1 MERIIME
8 DARDGRGDGPR
19 TYKPALVISDDGS
32 EQQFEEIRSRDAR
45 YAFDED
51 ESKASSETTGASN
64 AEQFE
69 EPMQSAA
76 SSVALRRGRFDGA
89 RRLPS
94 GWAHAAV
101 DVNGAVAAATL
112 VKADGADTTMLVA
125 EGAESRVA
133 WDGVA
138 GVAVL
143 GYGAVLDVVAI
154 SGQLHATLPP
164 TTAVRLGVLEKL
176 ACGDATVAEGTNVVA
191 VTRLRGDIGRRMA
204 ALAASF
210 VDNLGV
216 FVAKNQTFT
225 KKGYNL
231 FLPPDRGIEEAATAV
246 PVLRRPDLTGSGPW
260 LNQYKPLFDNT
271 NPVLE
276 IGRQVRDC
284 RRGRKGRA

>member
-1 MERIIME
+1 M
-8 DARDGRGDGPR
+8 
-19 TYKPALVISDDGS
+19 
-32 EQQFEEIRSRDAR
+32 RSRDAR
-45 YAFDED
+45 YAFDKD
-51 ESKASSETTGASN
+51 ESKAPSEATEGSY
-64 AEQFE
+64 AEQHE
-69 EPMQSAA
+69 DTMQSAPSTVALRRIAEPLDDTLQSAA
-76 SSVALRRGRFDGA
+76 STVALRRGRFDGA
-89 RRLPS
+89 RRLSP

-101 DVNGAVAAATL
+101 DVNSAVAAATL

-143 GYGAVLDVVAI
+143 GYGAVLDVVAM

-191 VTRLRGDIGRRMA
+191 VTRLRGDIGRRIA

-210 VDNLGV
+210 VDNLSL

-231 FLPPDRGIEEAATAV
+231 FLPPDPGIEEAASAV